1 MSLKTTLMAAA
12 AVTALALPAIAE
24 MGKIRIDAA
33 YARSA
38 TSMAKSGAAFMGII
52 NHSGE
57 DDRLISAASDAAARG
72 ELHTHIEDDGVMRMV
87 EVEEG
92 FEIAAGET
100 ILLKRGGKHVMFM
113 GLTDPFEQG
122 EMIDVTLTFEKAG
135 DVDVKIPVDLERQ
148 PAPGAHAEHDHGAH
162 SHGHG
167 HSLSHGNH
175 DHNVTN

>member
-24 MGKIRIDAA
+24 MGKIRIDDA

-57 DDRLISAASDAAARG
+57 DDRLISASSDAAARV

-100 ILLKRGGKHVMFM
+100 ILLKRG
-113 GLTDPFEQG
+113 

-148 PAPGAHAEHDHGAH
+148 PEPGAHAVHDHGDH

-167 HSLSHGNH
+167 HSHGNH